1 MHWFMSNGGG
11 FKSPVCGLII
21 FGEFGF
27 SFALGVM
34 MA

>member
-1 MHWFMSNGGG
+1 MEVGLRAAVW
-11 FKSPVCGLII
+11 GLII
-21 FGEFGF
+21 FGESAF